1 MLSIS
6 KKPVTS
12 YAVFLF
18 SITITILTIIPALF
32 PALYSSFYR
41 TSIITTI
48 DKFDIGINPFEP
60 GILFIPIIVTSVLVL
75 VFTIIIKFKTIK
87 LLNIDFPKKYSYIS
101 IIIILSIF
109 TIISYEDINSEE
121 VFEDWNAVKS
131 GLDVWP
137 PDEINVSHHV
147 RLFLVIS
154 SFTIFGNYKVIPFLA
169 SMALIIT
176 TYLFANKI
184 TNNRLAGVIAAI
196 IILQSN
202 LFLSFSTTA
211 TYTNFWI
218 LFYVI
223 SLFLVIHKTW
233 FLSPIAYVMSIF
245 SKIFSTVFFPVSIFF
260 VLNAEIS
267 IRKKIILFLVV
278 VTLISVGL
286 WMDQGNSM
294 EPWNWNGFLNGFVSF
309 SYQMKYDVLIVV
321 FLLPVITGLYFISK
335 KNRYANSVSI
345 MISGILIS
353 NPILLAVTTVTTMP
367 YRSIVLVVFFAI
379 GAAMILAN
387 QKEDVKQVSKKSS

>member
-12 YAVFLF
+12 YFVFLF
-18 SITITILTIIPALF
+18 SSTITILTIIPALF

-41 TSIITTI
+41 TSIITTT
-48 DKFDIGINPFEP
+48 DEFDIGINPFEP
-60 GILFIPIIVTSVLVL
+60 GILFIPIVVTSLLVL
-75 VFTIIIKFKTIK
+75 AFTIIIKFKSIK
-87 LLNIDFPKKYSYIS
+87 LRIIDFPKKYSYIS

-109 TIISYEDINSEE
+109 TILSYDDVNSEE
-121 VFEDWNAVKS
+121 VFEDWNAVKR
-131 GLDVWP
+131 GLDIWP
-137 PDEINVSHHV
+137 PDKINLEPHV
-147 RLFLVIS
+147 RYFLLVS

-176 TYLFANKI
+176 AYLFTNKI
-184 TNNRLAGVIAAI
+184 TNNRLAGVIAAT

-233 FLSPIAYVMSIF
+233 FLSPIAYGMSIF

-260 VLNAEIS
+260 ILNAEIS

-286 WMDQGNSM
+286 YMINST
-294 EPWNWNGFLNGFVSF
+294 ESWNWNGFLNGFVSF

-353 NPILLAVTTVTTMP
+353 NPILLAMTTVTTMP
-367 YRSIVLVVFFAI
+367 YRSIILVVFFAI